1 MTLFDAAIRSPRLV
15 GVACAIGAVALG
27 LGHMAAAG
35 APGRYLVINAAAL
48 GVGLTLLGLFG
59 GALFAERSWT
69 SAAIAAMAGALLAT
83 ALSGDSVEGATRWV
97 RLGGLSLQPSLI
109 LLPVMLVAFARSR
122 NELATAGIVAA
133 AALAIQPDRAMAGML
148 AAGLAVLAVLRPDRL
163 VLAALGASLA
173 GFAVTLARPDRLPAA
188 AHVEG
193 VLYSSFEVHLLAGLA
208 VILGLAL
215 LLVPAVIGWF
225 RDPAGRDQY
234 AAFGAVWLA
243 AILAA
248 ALGNY
253 PTPLVGYGASA
264 IIGYALSLVAL
275 PKPAG
280 FRRGAGSLAAT
291 GESGAPVNQR
301 VLVGAA

>member
-1 MTLFDAAIRSPRLV
+1 MNRFDATIRSPRLV

-27 LGHMAAAG
+27 LGHMTAAG
-35 APGRYLVINAAAL
+35 APGRYLVINTAAL

-59 GALFAERSWT
+59 GALFADRSWT

-122 NELATAGIVAA
+122 NRLATAGMMVAA
-133 AALAIQPDRAMAGML
+133 AAIAIQPDRAMAGML
-148 AAGLAVLAVLRPDRL
+148 AAGLGVLAVLRPDRL

-188 AHVEG
+188 DYVEG

-215 LLVPAVIGWF
+215 LVVPAVIGWF

-264 IIGYALSLVAL
+264 IIGYALSFLAL
-275 PKPAG
+275 PKLEGLRRSPCPA
-280 FRRGAGSLAAT
+280 
-291 GESGAPVNQR
+291 
-301 VLVGAA
+301 

>member
-208 VILGLAL
+208 VVVGLESH
-215 LLVPAVIGWF
+215 AV
-225 RDPAGRDQY
+225 
-234 AAFGAVWLA
+234 FGAVWLA

-264 IIGYALSLVAL
+264 IIGYALSLLAL
-275 PKPAG
+275 PKLEG
-280 FRRGAGSLAAT
+280 LRRSPCLA
-291 GESGAPVNQR
+291 
-301 VLVGAA
+301 